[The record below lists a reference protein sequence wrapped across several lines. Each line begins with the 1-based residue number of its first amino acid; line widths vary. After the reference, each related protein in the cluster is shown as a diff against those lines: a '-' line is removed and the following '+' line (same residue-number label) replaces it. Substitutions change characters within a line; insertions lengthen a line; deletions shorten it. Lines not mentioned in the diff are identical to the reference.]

1 MNCVAFRTNFVV
13 VYKEAKTTGFL
24 SSREAIVVPF
34 VRRWFCLVQGWG
46 DAGNCLLSLQ
56 TPGFTEMLQL
66 TVSTAPLTR
75 AAQSTVA
82 AVVVSGQTLQLQ
94 GSRSGVLTIERLHLC
109 LHNVTL
115 SVDNFQS
122 SMQHL
127 S

>member
-1 MNCVAFRTNFVV
+1 M
-13 VYKEAKTTGFL
+13 
-24 SSREAIVVPF
+24 
-34 VRRWFCLVQGWG
+34 VQGWS
-46 DAGNCLLSLQ
+46 DADGNCLLSLQ

-115 SVDNFQS
+115 SDDNVLSLMIISSFQCGC
-122 SMQHL
+122 L